1 MAKHGLKVYLA
12 SPYGFTV
19 SGNEYLQKTMVPFL
33 DTSGIYVLDP
43 WANLKSVSK
52 TIKNIEKLDSIKS
65 RLEKYRAL
73 NADLAKE
80 NEALIDKSDCVLAV
94 LDGTDV
100 DSGVAAEIGYAYG
113 KPILVYG
120 LRSDFRQT
128 GDNIGA
134 TVNLQVE
141 YFIKNSGGRIFNNL
155 KDVRDELVKHPNW

>member
-1 MAKHGLKVYLA
+1 MEKSDLKVYIA
-12 SPYGFTV
+12 SPHGFTI
-19 SGNEYLQKTMVPFL
+19 SGNEYLQKIMIPFL
-33 DTSGIYVLDP
+33 DMSGIYVLDP
-43 WANLKSVSK
+43 WADLKNISK
-52 TIKNIEKLDSIKS
+52 TIKNIEKSDSIKS
-65 RLEKYRAL
+65 RLEKYRTL
-73 NADLAKE
+73 NANLARE
-80 NEALIDKSDCVLAV
+80 NEALIDRSDCVLAV

-113 KPILVYG
+113 KSMLVYG

-141 YFIKNSGGRIFNNL
+141 YFINNSGGRIFDSL

>member
-1 MAKHGLKVYLA
+1 MAKHGLRVYLA

-19 SGNEYLQKTMVPFL
+19 AGNKYLQKTMVPFL
-33 DTSGIYVLDP
+33 EQSGITVLDP
-43 WANLKSVSK
+43 WADLKSVSE
-52 TIKNIEKLDSIKS
+52 TIKDIEKSDSIKS

-73 NADLAKE
+73 NANLARE
-80 NEALIDKSDCVLAV
+80 NEALIDKADCVLAV

-113 KPILVYG
+113 KSMLVYG

-141 YFIKNSGGRIFNNL
+141 YFIKNSGGRIFDSL
-155 KDVRDELVKHPNW
+155 KDVMDELVRHPNW